1 MMTNNSQTTRKQHGG
16 YHFPNAGEM
25 VYLCHRSRNEPLC
38 ITFKTKNTMD
48 EKVICYDRCNG
59 SNADWALMANQW
71 GANNPLSYMLVMGMM
86 RFMYGDNWQNQ
97 YAGNAEMQ
105 SRFNQ
110 LSNQMSDNH
119 NTDILADFAKGNY
132 ARIGELATNLG
143 VDMRAIQSGICDVRS
158 QLQTVGGDVKAG
170 FQGLQ
175 GDVRY
180 TGERIINA
188 NLMGVKDMQSTFDHC
203 CCENKLLTTQ
213 QGYENRLAMKDQT
226 YTINE
231 RLTGI
236 ANGLQ
241 KGFSDLGYILAQN
254 KGDEINAI
262 NAAQQR
268 TADLLNSHWKDEMS
282 QKLQDQKF
290 ENSQLRQNIYFRDL
304 VEKGNGCGCG
314 FNQ

>member
-1 MMTNNSQTTRKQHGG
+1 
-16 YHFPNAGEM
+16 
-25 VYLCHRSRNEPLC
+25 
-38 ITFKTKNTMD
+38 MD
-48 EKVICYDRCNG
+48 ETTKVICCDRFNNDNG
-59 SNADWALMANQW
+59 MYAALLNNNNF
-71 GANNPLSYMLVMGMM
+71 GNNPFAYAFLMGMM
-86 RFMYGDNWQNQ
+86 RFMYGNDWQGQ
-97 YAGNAEMQ
+97 YGGNAEMQ

-143 VDMRAIQSGICDVRS
+143 VDLRAIQAGICDVRS
-158 QLQTVGGDVKAG
+158 GIQGVGGDVKAG

-175 GDVRY
+175 GDVRF
-180 TGERIINA
+180 TGERIINS
-188 NLMGVKDMQSTFDHC
+188 NLMGVKDMQSSFDHC
-203 CCENKLLTTQ
+203 CCEN
-213 QGYENRLAMKDQT
+213 RLAQKDTIIAMKDQT
-226 YTINE
+226 YTLNE

-241 KGFSDLGYILAQN
+241 KGFSDLGYLMAQN
-254 KGDEINAI
+254 KGDTVNAI

-268 TADLLNSHWKDEMS
+268 TADLLNNHWKDEMS
-282 QKLQDQKF
+282 QRLQDQKF

-314 FNQ
+314 VN

>member
-1 MMTNNSQTTRKQHGG
+1 
-16 YHFPNAGEM
+16 
-25 VYLCHRSRNEPLC
+25 
-38 ITFKTKNTMD
+38 MD

-59 SNADWALMANQW
+59 GSADWALMANQW
-71 GANNPLSYMLVMGMM
+71 QNNPFAYMMILGMM

-132 ARIGELATNLG
+132 ARIGELANNLN
-143 VDMRAIQSGICDVRS
+143 VDLRAIQSGICDVRS
-158 QLQTVGGDVKAG
+158 AIMQTNGDVK
-170 FQGLQ
+170 F
-175 GDVRY
+175 

-188 NLMGVKDMQSTFDHC
+188 NLLGVKDMQSAFDHC

-241 KGFSDLGYILAQN
+241 KGFSDLGYIMAQN
-254 KGDEINAI
+254 KGELIN
-262 NAAQQR
+262 NQDRNTQR
-268 TADLLNSHWKDEMS
+268 IVDVLNSHWKDEMS
-282 QKLQDQKF
+282 QALQTERF
-290 ENSQLRQNIYFRDL
+290 NNSQLKQNIYIRDL
-304 VEKGNGCGCG
+304 FEKGNGCGCG

>member
-1 MMTNNSQTTRKQHGG
+1 
-16 YHFPNAGEM
+16 
-25 VYLCHRSRNEPLC
+25 
-38 ITFKTKNTMD
+38 MD
-48 EKVICYDRCNG
+48 AEKVICVERNNG
-59 SNADWALMANQW
+59 GSDANLALMMQNQW
-71 GANNPLSYMLVMGMM
+71 GNNPFAYAFLMGMM

-143 VDMRAIQSGICDVRS
+143 VDLRAIQSGICDIRS
-158 QLQTVGGDVKAG
+158 QIQTVGGDIKAG

-175 GDVRY
+175 GDVRF

-188 NLMGVKDMQSTFDHC
+188 SLLGDKDLQATFKDC
-203 CCENKLLTTQ
+203 CCQSKELIQ
-213 QGYENRLAMKDQT
+213 RMGYETQLGMKDQT
-226 YTINE
+226 YTLNE

-241 KGFSDLGYILAQN
+241 KGFSDLGYILAQQ
-254 KGDEINAI
+254 KGEIMLNDDRNTQKILDKMCDTNTQALRDAL
-262 NAAQQR
+262 AAKDR
-268 TADLLNSHWKDEMS
+268 ELLAANIIAGVKKD
-282 QKLQDQKF
+282 
-290 ENSQLRQNIYFRDL
+290 
-304 VEKGNGCGCG
+304 GCGCG
-314 FNQ
+314 CN

>member
-1 MMTNNSQTTRKQHGG
+1 
-16 YHFPNAGEM
+16 
-25 VYLCHRSRNEPLC
+25 
-38 ITFKTKNTMD
+38 MD
-48 EKVICYDRCNG
+48 AEKVICCDRNYNDG
-59 SNADWALMANQW
+59 GW
-71 GANNPLSYMLVMGMM
+71 GMNNPFAYMMLMSCM
-86 RFMYGDNWQNQ
+86 RWMYGDSWQNQ
-97 YAGNAEMQ
+97 MPYNAEMQ

-143 VDMRAIQSGICDVRS
+143 VDHRAIQGGICDIKS
-158 QLQTVGGDVKAG
+158 ALQQNGGDIRAG

-175 GDVRY
+175 GDIRF
-180 TGERIINA
+180 TGERVINS
-188 NLMGVKDMQSTFDHC
+188 NLMGVKDLQSSFKDC
-203 CCENKLLTTQ
+203 CCEN
-213 QGYENRLAMKDQT
+213 RLAQKDTIIAMKDQT

-241 KGFSDLGYILAQN
+241 KGFSDIGYILAQN
-254 KGDEINAI
+254 KGEQINAI

-268 TADLLNSHWKDEMS
+268 TADLLNAHWKDEMS
-282 QKLQDQKF
+282 QALQDQKF

-304 VEKGNGCGCG
+304 VEKNDGCGCSR
-314 FNQ
+314 

>member
-1 MMTNNSQTTRKQHGG
+1 
-16 YHFPNAGEM
+16 
-25 VYLCHRSRNEPLC
+25 
-38 ITFKTKNTMD
+38 MD
-48 EKVICYDRCNG
+48 EKVICYDRCNSG
-59 SNADWALMANQW
+59 DANMALLMQNQW
-71 GANNPLSYMLVMGMM
+71 GNNPFAYAFLMGMM

-158 QLQTVGGDVKAG
+158 QIQTVGGDVKAG

-175 GDVRY
+175 GDVRF
-180 TGERIINA
+180 TGERIINS

-254 KGDEINAI
+254 KGDLIN
-262 NAAQQR
+262 NQDRNTQR
-268 TADLLNSHWKDEMS
+268 LLDQMCADKTQALRDLLAEKDR
-282 QKLQDQKF
+282 
-290 ENSQLRQNIYFRDL
+290 QLLAANIIAGVKKDTC
-304 VEKGNGCGCG
+304 NCGCA
-314 FNQ
+314 